1 VFARTSV
8 PNSDGNFGRVDAIK
22 LADRSTTW
30 THRQRAPQTSAVLP
44 TAGGVVF
51 AGDIDRTFKSLDEAT
66 GKVLWQVRTN
76 NAINS
81 FPISYSVNG
90 KQYVAVAAGNGSGL
104 LKSLGT
110 LVPEI
115 KSPESGSMLW
125 VFALPEK

>member
-1 VFARTSV
+1 
-8 PNSDGNFGRVDAIK
+8 
-22 LADRSTTW
+22 
-30 THRQRAPQTSAVLP
+30 VLP

-51 AGDIDRTFKSLDEAT
+51 AGDIDRTFKALDDTT

-90 KQYVAVAAGNGSGL
+90 KQYVAVATGNGSGM

-110 LVPEI
+110 LAPEI